1 MSDNVLVTTAY
12 LPPVSYFSLLSAY
25 SSVIIEKEENYTK
38 QTYRN
43 RCYIMSANGTT
54 FLTVPVFLGSF
65 HKTAVKDIRIDYSR
79 RWQQVHLG
87 ALESSYRSSP
97 FFLYY
102 FDDLS
107 KIVLNNYTF
116 LLDLNQNLLDFMI
129 STLGI
134 KAKLS
139 YSESFEP
146 VKNELN
152 DYRYKIT
159 PKKNDTGTYRQYV
172 QVFSS
177 RFGFVPGLSIVDL
190 LFNMG
195 PDSREYL

>member
-1 MSDNVLVTTAY
+1 MSDNLLVTSAY
-12 LPPVSYFSLLSAY
+12 LPPVSYFSLISAY
-25 SSVIIEKEENYTK
+25 SSVIVEKEENYIK

-43 RCYIMSANGTT
+43 RCYIMSANGIT
-54 FLTVPVFLGSF
+54 FLTVPVLMGSF
-65 HKTAVKDIRIDYSR
+65 HKTSVKDIRIDYSR

-102 FDDLS
+102 YDEIR
-107 KIVLNNYTF
+107 KIVLSNYAF

-129 STLGI
+129 STIGI

-152 DYRYKIT
+152 DYRYKII

>member
-1 MSDNVLVTTAY
+1 MSDNLLVTSAY
-12 LPPVSYFSLLSAY
+12 LPPVSYFSLISAY
-25 SSVIIEKEENYTK
+25 NSVIVEKEENYIE

-54 FLTVPVFLGSF
+54 FLTVPVLLGSF

-102 FDDLS
+102 YDDIR

-134 KAKLS
+134 NAKLS
-139 YSESFEP
+139 YSETFVP
-146 VKNELN
+146 VKNQLN
-152 DYRYKIT
+152 DFRYKIT